1 MAPVTE
7 LWDILDDNR
16 RPTGRTAPR
25 QDGLVDGDLHV
36 VVHVCL
42 FNAAGEM
49 LIQRRTETKRDW
61 PGLWDFSVGGSIHA
75 GETSREGALREVRE
89 ELGLDVELGRPS
101 FTFNF
106 QYGFDDFYLLRHDV
120 ALPLAAVPN
129 DEVAEVRWASPD
141 DVVELLRAGEFIN
154 YRESVVRFVFDFL
167 DHRNIFDSRD
177 LRRGR

>member
-1 MAPVTE
+1 ME
-7 LWDILDDNR
+7 MWDLYDVDRI
-16 RPTGRTAPR
+16 PTGGTVRR
-25 QDGLVDGDLHV
+25 QNGLPEGQLHV

-42 FNAAGEM
+42 FDEAGRL
-49 LIQRRTETKRDW
+49 LIQRRDEGKQNW
-61 PGLWDFSVGGSIHA
+61 PGLWDFSVGGSVHA
-75 GETSREGALREVRE
+75 GETSRAGAVREVRE
-89 ELGLDVELGRPS
+89 ELGLELDLARPS

-129 DEVAEVRWASPD
+129 EEVAEVRWASPD

>member
-16 RPTGRTAPR
+16 QPTGRTAPR
-25 QDGLVDGDLHV
+25 QDGLIDGDLHV
-36 VVHVCL
+36 VVHVCI
-42 FNAAGEM
+42 FNEADQM
-49 LIQRRTETKRDW
+49 LIQRRADTKQDW

-75 GETSREGALREVRE
+75 GKTSREGAQREVRE

-129 DEVAEVRWASPD
+129 EEVAEVRWADLD
-141 DVVELLRAGEFIN
+141 DVVGLLRAGQFIN
-154 YRESVVRFVFDFL
+154 YRESAVRFVFDFL
-167 DHRNIFDSRD
+167 DQRNIFDSRD
-177 LRRGR
+177 LRRGH